1 MHCEVRN
8 GEASCDRCSIN
19 SPLRKKRES
28 WALRA
33 TPASEL
39 RPPRPR
45 SPWHAHDR
53 PSTAK
58 ARATDGTTRT
68 RTASCARQLAAAL
81 SPLPTMGQ
89 CSPRSRGVSLVCLLP
104 SWLSHRTRSS
114 FLSRWGSSYKKKYQ
128 WQWPVLRTDR
138 YTPAACV
145 ERIGIPGRSV
155 RQNFNRSNRVH
166 VVRSRSTSTDRRQ
179 HRPEPGALRSGRA
192 SVDAHHEHDRAARG

>member
-68 RTASCARQLAAAL
+68 RTASCAQQLAAAL

-89 CSPRSRGVSLVCLLP
+89 CSPRSRGVSLVCLFP

-114 FLSRWGSSYKKKYQ
+114 FLSRWGSSYKKIPVAR
-128 WQWPVLRTDR
+128 WPRPTCSIYIDRVHLR
-138 YTPAACV
+138 ACV
-145 ERIGIPGRSV
+145 ERVPGRSV

-179 HRPEPGALRSGRA
+179 HRPEPGAPPFGTSLRRRTS
-192 SVDAHHEHDRAARG
+192 

>member
-68 RTASCARQLAAAL
+68 RTASCAQQLAAAL

-114 FLSRWGSSYKKKYQ
+114 FLSRWGSSYKKI
-128 WQWPVLRTDR
+128 PVAVASAIYTD
-138 YTPAACV
+138 YTPALNVFTCCRCRV
-145 ERIGIPGRSV
+145 PGRSV
-155 RQNFNRSNRVH
+155 RQNINRSNRVH

-179 HRPEPGALRSGRA
+179 HRPEPGAPFGTSLRRRTS
-192 SVDAHHEHDRAARG
+192 

>member
-68 RTASCARQLAAAL
+68 RTASCAQQLAAAL

-89 CSPRSRGVSLVCLLP
+89 CSPRSRGVSLVCLFP

-114 FLSRWGSSYKKKYQ
+114 FLSRWGSSYKKI
-128 WQWPVLRTDR
+128 PVAVASGSALHSVQR
-138 YTPAACV
+138 YRAPALNVFA
-145 ERIGIPGRSV
+145 GRSV
-155 RQNFNRSNRVH
+155 RQNINRSNRVH

-179 HRPEPGALRSGRA
+179 HRPEPGAPPFGTSLRRRTS
-192 SVDAHHEHDRAARG
+192 